1 MPVVADVSGTLVAG
15 REVVAMSEPT
25 SAPDAI
31 EHADASYWHA
41 RDLDEVLGGI
51 EPLGADES
59 FEIPD
64 LTDEEWDLFVRAIH
78 E

>member
-1 MPVVADVSGTLVAG
+1 
-15 REVVAMSEPT
+15 MSEPT

-31 EHADASYWHA
+31 EHADASYWHR
-41 RDLDEVLGGI
+41 RDLEEIVGGI
-51 EPLGADES
+51 EPLREDES

-64 LTDEEWDLFVRAIH
+64 LTDDEWDRFVRAIH

>member
-1 MPVVADVSGTLVAG
+1 
-15 REVVAMSEPT
+15 MSEPT

-31 EHADASYWHA
+31 EHADASFWRA
-41 RDLDEVLGGI
+41 RDLAEVVGST
-51 EPLGADES
+51 EPLREDES

-64 LTDEEWDLFVRAIH
+64 PTDDEWDRFVRAIH

>member
-1 MPVVADVSGTLVAG
+1 
-15 REVVAMSEPT
+15 MSEPT

-41 RDLDEVLGGI
+41 QSLEQIGGGT
-51 EPLGADES
+51 EPLSEDES

-64 LTDEEWDLFVRAIH
+64 LTDDEWDRFVRAIH